1 MWFINFPR
9 VKESSLLVHQVE
21 KPNFR
26 IPSSTQGKHLYTGPG
41 KDFQTDINTIAAWG
55 AKTISQ
61 AVLCSLGIK
70 CLPSLAKGLF

>member
-41 KDFQTDINTIAAWG
+41 KDFQTTINAIAAWG
-55 AKTISQ
+55 H
-61 AVLCSLGIK
+61 
-70 CLPSLAKGLF
+70 